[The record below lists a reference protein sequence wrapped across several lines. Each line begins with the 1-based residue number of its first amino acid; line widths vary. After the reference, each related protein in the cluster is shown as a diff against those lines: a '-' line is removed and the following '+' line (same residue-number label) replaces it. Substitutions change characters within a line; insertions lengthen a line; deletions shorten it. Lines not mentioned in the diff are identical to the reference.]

1 MTAVRVQVQGAVQ
14 RRLRTW
20 AGAIMAASG
29 GLLLA
34 LAFPP
39 VGLWPAAAVGPALL
53 LAAIRHRRAK
63 VAFRLGTLFGLTFFI
78 PLLWW
83 LTNLGILPWLALS
96 VAQALLLGLLCCVV
110 PTFARL
116 PGWPLWAACWW
127 VTTEAVRSRVPL
139 GGFPWG
145 RLGFSQADAPTL
157 GWASVAGA
165 PGVSAVVAL
174 TAAFLAAL
182 LTAPRAYRVRF
193 GAGLVVAGA
202 LASSGVF
209 LLPSTHGERTA
220 KVAVVQGNVPRA
232 RNMEEQA
239 RVQQVAENHIAATRE
254 LARDIKL
261 GKAPQPDLV
270 LWPENATDRDPRTDV
285 GLREG
290 ISLAAR
296 EVGAPIVVG
305 AILDA
310 SHDRIRNTSLLW
322 FPDTGPGRYYAKQ
335 QLVPF
340 GEYIPLRDLIG
351 GLGDLQLIPR
361 DFVAGSGPV
370 RLDVGPIHLAS
381 SICYEVAYDG
391 QVRGAVRTGANLLA
405 VPTNNATYMRNG
417 SLAEP
422 KQQLAMSRLRAVEHG
437 RSVLVASTTGISAVV
452 APDGT
457 IVKSTDPWTRTVLN
471 ATVPL
476 RSETTLA
483 TRLGEL
489 PEGGLV
495 LIAVAAMA
503 EGIRRS
509 RRDRRDATPATATAG
524 DAARTADAGADS
536 ATVPATAPDTAS
548 VPSAAAPEGASGER

>member
-1 MTAVRVQVQGAVQ
+1 MDPTPTQTQTQTPTPTPGATAGSTRAAGFVGKVRAWSGPI
-14 RRLRTW
+14 L
-20 AGAIMAASG
+20 AGSG

-53 LAAIRHRRAK
+53 LVAIRNRGPKA
-63 VAFRLGTLFGLTFFI
+63 AFRLGTLFGLTFFI

-83 LTNLGILPWLALS
+83 LTNLGVLPWLALS
-96 VAQALLLGLLCCVV
+96 IAEALLLGLLCCAV
-110 PTFARL
+110 PYFVRL

-157 GWASVAGA
+157 GWASVGGA
-165 PGVSAVVAL
+165 PAVSAVVAL
-174 TAAFLAAL
+174 TAACLAAL
-182 LTAPRAYRVRF
+182 LTTTRTRRRRAA
-193 GAGLVVAGA
+193 AGLVVAAA
-202 LASSGVF
+202 LASSGVL
-209 LLPSTHGERTA
+209 LLPAAHRDGDRTA
-220 KVAVVQGNVPRA
+220 NVAVVQGNVPRG

-239 RVQQVAENHIAATRE
+239 RVQEVAENHIAATRA
-254 LARDIKL
+254 LARDIP
-261 GKAPQPDLV
+261 GKYPRPDLV
-270 LWPENATDRDPRTDV
+270 LWPENATDRDPRSDF

-310 SHDRIRNTSLLW
+310 DHDHIRNTSLLW
-322 FPDTGPGRYYAKQ
+322 FPDTGPGKYYAKR

-340 GEYIPLRDLIG
+340 GEYIPLRGLIG
-351 GLGDLQLIPR
+351 GLGELQLIPR
-361 DFVAGSGPV
+361 DFVPGSGPV
-370 RLDVGPIHLAS
+370 RLDVGAIKLAT

-391 QVRGAVRTGANLLA
+391 QVRDSVRTGANLLA

-437 RSVLVASTTGISAVV
+437 RSVLVASTTGISAVI

-457 IVKSTDPWTRTVLN
+457 IEQSTDPWAREVLM
-471 ATVPL
+471 AKVPL
-476 RSETTLA
+476 RTDTTLA
-483 TRLGEL
+483 TRLGPI
-489 PEGGLV
+489 PEYVVVGL
-495 LIAVAAMA
+495 AVVAL
-503 EGIRRS
+503 GFGVRRN
-509 RRDRRDATPATATAG
+509 RR
-524 DAARTADAGADS
+524 AGAADVATTEGEAATS
-536 ATVPATAPDTAS
+536 AADVPALEDRA
-548 VPSAAAPEGASGER
+548 